1 MSLDVALEVPL
12 QPLMRHVIERGL
24 QRGFRFFV
32 PDEHHG
38 EVLADFATA
47 CIAFPQQLLSMG
59 SAPAS
64 FLHLKVLEP
73 TSEHGRQAVQ
83 ILVSHQN
90 ADRSSGALRC
100 KIHVHDLLPANPE
113 GATMEVFRRWMND
126 DFSTKGQASL
136 GGYWCSISDVTE
148 ALIRF
153 LAHPTFDDVNYH
165 VSGRRYWSAEETRK
179 EFLALAGRT
188 DAGRTGNFAIHHLE
202 TAQLQSVSVEVV
214 DASNRP
220 PERPDLGSFHRHLEG
235 TTGEG
240 WRPTMPL
247 RQTLMLVLAEL
258 EGVTR
263 GVR

>member
-1 MSLDVALEVPL
+1 MSPDVALEVPL

-32 PDEHHG
+32 PDEHHD

-47 CIAFPQQLLSMG
+47 CIAFPQQLLSMS

-64 FLHLKVLEP
+64 FLHLKVLDP
-73 TSEHGRQAVQ
+73 PSEHGRQAIQ
-83 ILVSHQN
+83 IHVSHQHAN
-90 ADRSSGALRC
+90 QSSGILRC
-100 KIHVHDLLPANPE
+100 QIHVHDLLPANPE
-113 GATMEVFRRWMND
+113 SSTMEVFRRWMND
-126 DFSTKGQASL
+126 ESFTEDNASY
-136 GGYWCSISDVTE
+136 GGYWCSNTDVAE

-153 LAHPTFDDVNYH
+153 LTHPTFDSDRYH
-165 VSGRRYWSAEETRK
+165 VSGRRYWSAEETRE
-179 EFLALAGRT
+179 EFLALARRT
-188 DAGRTGNFAIHHLE
+188 DAGRTGNFAIQHLE
-202 TAQLQSVSVEVV
+202 TAQLQSVSVEVI
-214 DASNRP
+214 DSSNRP
-220 PERPDLGSFHRHLEG
+220 PERPDLGSFHRHLEV

-258 EGVTR
+258 EGITR